1 MAKIERTLCV
11 EKALDSQ
18 ESKRDIEVLSDISKD
33 LPSAARIKIYKKD
46 EENKA
51 FIASISAEDFSNSDP
66 HEFIKTKYVKK
77 HGGGDYLI
85 ELLDSNGRA
94 VDRRIVSIVEENKE
108 KPVEETKSAKI
119 INEALDMREEA
130 FGKIKEAEK
139 EKREAE
145 KTKYET
151 MIGAMERQWDT
162 IQKMYESQ
170 VSVLKEQMDKTKD
183 PNSQLMVQMQLEKIS
198 RDFEASKRDIE
209 TKMQQGQE
217 GKLASDKMFDLV
229 NNLIPLILQKSTQ
242 EGKDPVDELSKTITL
257 VNNLTGGKKDII
269 ESFIEN
275 PERMQVFQKLLGISS
290 NGGKKDLFEDI
301 LENPAKADMFKKL
314 LGVEDKKDF
323 LLEMMEN
330 PSKFE
335 IFKKITGIDK
345 QDELVKEVKKMGE
358 SLILKDVT
366 TEPPKGFMDELIDAK
381 TKFETLKSLF
391 NPSQPAKTFVEL
403 ISTVITGAGPH
414 IANAVNS
421 YMNGM
426 ITLEM
431 IKKGMINKE
440 NVPPGMQAQI
450 TGQGFQGTGNIS
462 EQPKKTIEEKPA
474 GGHKELNIEDTF
486 KEIIVKIVE
495 ASKDEQIDGTVFIDR
510 ISKNV
515 VLNVKRN
522 PSLILQIVKYGGF
535 EEITGKMSI
544 ILIETLGFEK
554 TVADEFAKQIADN
567 VVEGIKGGG
576 Q

>member
-1 MAKIERTLCV
+1 MAKIERTLSV

-18 ESKRDIEVLSDISKD
+18 ESKRDIEVLTDISKD

-51 FIASISAEDFSNSDP
+51 FIASVSAEDFSNTDP
-66 HEFIKTKYVKK
+66 HEFIKSKYFKK
-77 HGGGDYLI
+77 YGGGDYLI

-94 VDRRIVSIVEENKE
+94 VDRRIVSIIDETE
-108 KPVEETKSAKI
+108 KKPEDSKTAKI
-119 INEALDMREEA
+119 ITEALDMREEA

-151 MIGAMERQWDT
+151 MIGAMEKQWDT
-162 IQKMYESQ
+162 IQKMYDSQ
-170 VSVLKEQMDKTKD
+170 ITVLKEQMEKTKD
-183 PNSQLMVQMQLEKIS
+183 PNSQIIVQMQLDKIA
-198 RDFEASKRDIE
+198 RDFESSKRDFEI
-209 TKMQQGQE
+209 KVQQGQE
-217 GKLASDKMFDLV
+217 GKLATDKMFDLV
-229 NNLIPLILQKSTQ
+229 SNLIPLILQKSTQ
-242 EGKDPVDELSKTITL
+242 EGKDPVDELSRTITL

-275 PERMQVFQKLLGISS
+275 PERMLVFQRLLGISS

-330 PSKFE
+330 PQKFE
-335 IFKKITGIDK
+335 IFKRITGIDK

-358 SLILKDVT
+358 NLLLKDVAA
-366 TEPPKGFMDELIDAK
+366 EHPKGFMDELIDAK

-450 TGQGFQGTGNIS
+450 AGQGFQGAENIQ
-462 EQPKKTIEEKPA
+462 EQPKKSIEEKST
-474 GGHKELNIEDTF
+474 GGRKELNIEDAF
-486 KEIIVKIVE
+486 KEIIVKTAE
-495 ASKDEQIDGTVFIDR
+495 ASKDEQIEGNVFVDR
-510 ISKNV
+510 ISKNI

-522 PSLILQIVKYGGF
+522 PLLILQVIKLGGF
-535 EEITGKMSI
+535 EEITEKMST
-544 ILIETLGFEK
+544 ILMETFGFEK
-554 TVADEFAKQIADN
+554 TIADEFSKQIAN
-567 VVEGIKGGG
+567 KVVEGIKGEG
-576 Q
+576 